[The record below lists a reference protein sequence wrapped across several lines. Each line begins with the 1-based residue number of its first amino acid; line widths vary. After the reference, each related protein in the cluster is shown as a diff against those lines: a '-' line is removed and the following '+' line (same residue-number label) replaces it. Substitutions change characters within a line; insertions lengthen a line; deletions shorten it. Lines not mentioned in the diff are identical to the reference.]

1 MLTLYIEELQAAVRG
16 RFAWLGAAV
25 VLLGLGGL
33 AAVASQDTWLDGYGV
48 IAYFLAPITFLP
60 LAAGV
65 IANPRANRFVE
76 SLFTAPVERAHWFV
90 AKILVVLTLAVAYYI
105 ALLPVTLVFTA
116 HVGMPFLLGRFLLW
130 TPGILLVS
138 VAIGSLI
145 GVLFIGRSVAPPVAT
160 AVGVMLVFAV
170 LVPLQELLVA
180 RGYGASATGHFV
192 LLSPLVLLKNG
203 LGFTLAVGSLPAST
217 AATWIC
223 FLVVLVGSFALAGW
237 IFLKLQGVESWE
249 ASRGQHWVIV
259 IGIVLLI
266 FIPMLRADTDYDK
279 SAPPPNNAPDI
290 PGLFLRGG
298 GNLALV
304 DPGKPTPARCC
315 DTLLNRDQW
324 PTFPTDTATK
334 QDLLIFLPI
343 DTKTSVTGLQIDLTG
358 QSGLQVAADSAVL
371 AQATQHLESYTYPPD
386 RGPTGPDGQ
395 RIATGWV
402 ARIPISFTPA
412 KPWDLGGVRYPL
424 DVSAT
429 YRTQGDDGQPRTVT
443 MRGAIEAHIAS
454 AIYEMSAAGAVL
466 PLLCLFAAF
475 LRWRRT
481 R

>member
-1 MLTLYIEELQAAVRG
+1 
-16 RFAWLGAAV
+16 
-25 VLLGLGGL
+25 
-33 AAVASQDTWLDGYGV
+33 VAL
-48 IAYFLAPITFLP
+48 I
-60 LAAGV
+60 
-65 IANPRANRFVE
+65 
-76 SLFTAPVERAHWFV
+76 
-90 AKILVVLTLAVAYYI
+90 
-105 ALLPVTLVFTA
+105 PVTLVFIA

-130 TPGILLVS
+130 TPGILLIS
-138 VAIGSLI
+138 VAIGTLI

-223 FLVVLVGSFALAGW
+223 FLIVLVGAFALAAW

-259 IGIVLLI
+259 IGIALMIL
-266 FIPMLRADTDYDK
+266 IPMVRADTDYDK
-279 SAPPPNNAPDI
+279 PAPPPNNAPDI

-304 DPGKPTPARCC
+304 DPGKSAPTHCC

-324 PTFPTDTATK
+324 PTFPADTATA

-343 DTKTSVTGLQIDLTG
+343 DTKSTVTGLEIQLTG
-358 QSGLQVAADSAVL
+358 QSGLQVAADPAAV
-371 AQATQHLESYTYPPD
+371 AQAAHHLESYAYPPE
-386 RGPTGPDGQ
+386 RGPAGSDGQ
-395 RIATGWV
+395 RIASGWL
-402 ARIPISFTPA
+402 ARIPITFTPTHS
-412 KPWDLGGVRYPL
+412 WDLGGVRYPL
-424 DVSAT
+424 DVSVT
-429 YRTQGDDGQPRTVT
+429 YRTQGDDGQPRVVT

-466 PLLCLFAAF
+466 PVLCLFAAF